1 MTAPSSRTVIGT
13 FAIIGIIAL
22 WAVLVV
28 MAVEQVSDWPVLV
41 QMAIYL
47 VAGLAWVIPL
57 GPLLRWIQTGHFRR

>member
-1 MTAPSSRTVIGT
+1 MTAPSSRTVIAT

>member
-1 MTAPSSRTVIGT
+1 MTRPSSRTVIGT
-13 FAIIGIIAL
+13 FAIIAIIAA
-22 WAVLVV
+22 WAAIVV
-28 MAVEQVSDWPVLV
+28 VAVEKVSTWPILV